1 MTSSTTG
8 RPTMAKVIHCPCG
21 TDVRGETDDE
31 LVAAVEEHVKENH
44 PDRVGTMS
52 REEILAGAHEH

>member
-1 MTSSTTG
+1 MT
-8 RPTMAKVIHCPCG
+8 KVIHCPCG

-44 PDRVGTMS
+44 PEQAGSLS

>member
-1 MTSSTTG
+1 
-8 RPTMAKVIHCPCG
+8 MAKVIHCPCG

-44 PDRVGTMS
+44 PEQAGKMS
-52 REEILAGAHEH
+52 REEILEGAHEH